1 MFGPQKTS
9 NGILRLHVK
18 IFLMC
23 GRGAW
28 GSPELLGKQL
38 DKSWLMLE
46 WWYEKLIL
54 LYVYDV
60 IYIGIYLKKKTSY
73 HTKQLKEF
81 STTPIWFSMFF
92 FGKVLLDA

>member
-9 NGILRLHVK
+9 NGILRLHVI

-60 IYIGIYLKKKTSY
+60 IYIGIYFKKNVLSY
-73 HTKQLKEF
+73 QTVKGIFDNPHMIF
-81 STTPIWFSMFF
+81 NVFF
-92 FGKVLLDA
+92 W